1 MQSKSNSG
9 GFNFDVKSDN
19 PRSVLVVNNN
29 MNTTLT
35 NMIYV
40 IYEYNTI
47 SGLQGTFNVGN
58 CPQCVDGGCQI

>member
-19 PRSVLVVNNN
+19 LRSVLVVNNN

-47 SGLQGTFNVGN
+47 SGL
-58 CPQCVDGGCQI
+58 